1 MLNILFVADVFAKAG
16 RRAAAHIVPRL
27 IRDRNIDFCVVN
39 GENAAGGFGLTE
51 NIVRK
56 FKSYGA
62 DVITTGNHVWDRKDF
77 LPVLNRT
84 EFLLRPC
91 NYPREVAGK
100 GTVVATSR
108 SNIPVGVINLQGRT
122 HLPSID
128 CPFRA
133 ARAAAETLR
142 RETPI
147 VLIDFHAEATAEKVA
162 LGWHMDGLVS
172 AVIGTHTHVQTAD
185 ERILPRGTAYLTDA
199 GMTGPHDSVI
209 GVRSE
214 IAIRRFLTQ
223 TPIRFKPAEENA
235 KLCGAIVAVDEHSGS
250 AKHIERLQLDLESG
264 STEEDE
270 EGD

>member
-1 MLNILFVADVFAKAG
+1 LNILFVADVFARAG
-16 RRAAAHIVPRL
+16 RRAAAEIIPRL
-27 IRDRNIDFCVVN
+27 VRDRNIDFCVVN

-62 DVITTGNHVWDRKDF
+62 DVITTGNHVWDRKEL

-100 GTVVATSR
+100 GTVVVTSR
-108 SNIPVGVINLQGRT
+108 RDIPVGVINLQGRT
-122 HLPSID
+122 HMPSID

-147 VLIDFHAEATAEKVA
+147 VIIDFHAEATAEKIA

-209 GVRSE
+209 GVRAE
-214 IAIRRFLTQ
+214 IAVRRFLTQ
-223 TPIRFKPAEENA
+223 TPIRFKPAEENV
-235 KLCGAIVAVDEHSGS
+235 KLCGAIVAVNEGSGK
-250 AKHIERLQLDLESG
+250 AEHIERLQLDLKSAG
-264 STEEDE
+264 AEEDD